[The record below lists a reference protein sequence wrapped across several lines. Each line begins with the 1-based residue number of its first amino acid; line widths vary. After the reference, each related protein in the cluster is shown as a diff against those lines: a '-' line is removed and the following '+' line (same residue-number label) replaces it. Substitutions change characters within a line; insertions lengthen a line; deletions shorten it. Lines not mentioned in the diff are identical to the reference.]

1 MRRRR
6 TSFSTQ
12 VLLLHLGV
20 LLVVLVAGFAL
31 VALLL
36 RSELERQFEQ
46 RALGVALSVAADPA
60 YAQDLAMGRPSPTG
74 DVQRRAE
81 HVREATNALFVV
93 VADRNGDRWSHPNT
107 ALIGQRVSTDPDQ
120 ALAGGQVVAFEEGT
134 LGLSARGKV
143 PLRAASG
150 AIVGEVSV
158 GIAADEVRQRLT
170 TLLGY
175 AAGFAVLALLPG
187 ALGVVLLVRRTK
199 RQTLGLEPDELT
211 DLVREH
217 EAVLHGVQDG
227 VLAVDSRGTIGM
239 ANSAAVRLLG
249 TPLAGGQRAAEV
261 LPARLTA
268 LIGSADGPTT
278 RVVLTAEHV
287 LVATGQR
294 VARAG
299 RDLGTVLTLR
309 DRTDLDD
316 LNRELETVR
325 GLFDAL
331 RAQSHEHTNRLHAVS
346 GLLSLGHF
354 EQARDYLDELRTDPL
369 AADGQQVLDPYL
381 QGLLLAKTAHAA
393 ERGVRLEL
401 SQDSEVT
408 GSINAPLAVITV
420 LGNLLDNAVGAAGR
434 GARRPAWV
442 EVALAADASTL
453 RMAVTD
459 SGAGLSPD
467 TLERIFDDGWST
479 KPGDPSHGLGLGLA
493 RQCARRHTGDVE
505 VLAASGPDHGAVFSA
520 TMMGVLSSG
529 VPDSGDLDGA
539 LATAPAGGTT

>member
-60 YAQDLAMGRPSPTG
+60 YAKDLATGRPSPTG
-74 DVQRRAE
+74 DVQQRAE
-81 HVREATNALFVV
+81 HVREATDALFVV
-93 VADRNGDRWSHPNT
+93 IADRNGDRWSHPNV
-107 ALIGQRVSTDPDQ
+107 ALIGQRVSTDPDE
-120 ALAGGQVVAFEEGT
+120 ALAGADVVAFEEGT

-158 GIAADEVRQRLT
+158 GIAANEVRQRLT

-199 RQTLGLEPDELT
+199 RETLGLEPNELT

-227 VLAVDSRGTIGM
+227 VLAVDSQGRIGM
-239 ANSAAVRLLG
+239 ANEAAVRLLG
-249 TPLAGGQRAAEV
+249 TPLTGGRRAADV

-268 LIGSADGPTT
+268 MVGAVGASST
-278 RVVLTAEHV
+278 RVVLTTDHV
-287 LVATGQR
+287 LVATGQQ
-294 VARAG
+294 VARGG

-309 DRTDLDD
+309 DRTDIDD

-346 GLLSLGHF
+346 GLMSLGHF

-369 AADGQQVLDPYL
+369 SADGQQVSDPYL

-393 ERGVRLEL
+393 ERGVQLAL
-401 SQDSEVT
+401 SQDSELT
-408 GSINAPLAVITV
+408 GTVGAPLAVVTV
-420 LGNLLDNAVGAAGR
+420 LGNLLDNAVRAAAE

-442 EVALAADASTL
+442 EVALGADSSTL

-459 SGAGLSPD
+459 SGDGLIGAD
-467 TLERIFDDGWST
+467 AERVFDDGWSS
-479 KPGDPSHGLGLGLA
+479 KPDHPSHGLGLGIA
-493 RQCARRHTGDVE
+493 RQSARRYCGDIE

-520 TMMGVLSSG
+520 TMAGVLDAVTTG
-529 VPDSGDLDGA
+529 V
-539 LATAPAGGTT
+539 AP

>member
-60 YAQDLAMGRPSPTG
+60 YADDLATGRPSPTG
-74 DVQRRAE
+74 DVQQRAE
-81 HVREATNALFVV
+81 HVREATDALFVV
-93 VADRNGDRWSHPNT
+93 VADRNGDRWSHPNV

-120 ALAGGQVVAFEEGT
+120 ALAGGQVVAFEEGA

-158 GIAADEVRQRLT
+158 GIAADEVHQRLT

-187 ALGVVLLVRRTK
+187 ALGVVLVRRTK

-227 VLAVDSRGTIGM
+227 VLAVDRQGRIGM
-239 ANSAAVRLLG
+239 ANEAAARLLG
-249 TPLAGGQRAAEV
+249 TPLTAGQRAADV
-261 LPARLTA
+261 LPARLNAMVTSLDA
-268 LIGSADGPTT
+268 SST
-278 RVVLTAEHV
+278 RVVLTADHV
-287 LVATGQR
+287 LVATGQQ

-309 DRTDLDD
+309 DRTDVDD

-346 GLLSLGHF
+346 GLMSLGHF

-369 AADGQQVLDPYL
+369 SADGQQVLDPYL

-401 SQDSEVT
+401 SQDSAVA
-408 GSINAPLAVITV
+408 GSVGAPLAVVTV
-420 LGNLLDNAVGAAGR
+420 LGNLLDNAVRAAAE

-442 EVALAADASTL
+442 EVALGADSSTL

-459 SGAGLSPD
+459 SGDGLSGAD
-467 TLERIFDDGWST
+467 AERVFDDGWSS
-479 KPGDPSHGLGLGLA
+479 KPGQPSHGLGLGIA
-493 RQCARRHTGDVE
+493 RQSARRHGGDVE
-505 VLAASGPDHGAVFSA
+505 VLARGGPDHGAVFSA
-520 TMMGVLSSG
+520 TMVGVLDSAALAAATTGMTTGMTTG
-529 VPDSGDLDGA
+529 VP
-539 LATAPAGGTT
+539 T